1 MKVGYNAKFSIAI
14 CVAKNTEH
22 HFLVYNFQ
30 WYQLIGLSHDHKEL
44 QMIEHIKIYKHNI
57 KLPVLNDIQYTLK
70 VMNNSI

>member
-1 MKVGYNAKFSIAI
+1 MLNLALQYLWLKTLSITFWSI
-14 CVAKNTEH
+14 I
-22 HFLVYNFQ
+22 FQ
-30 WYQLIGLSHDHKEL
+30 WYQLIGLSHDRKEI